1 MTAYGIILLIYFNDE
16 LMFISFL
23 KGGIEI
29 LSEEERLGGKQRRF
43 LRAMAT
49 GIDPLFQV
57 GKSGITENVLIQI
70 HTALEA
76 RELIKVRV
84 LPAAGEPVEKV
95 AREIAREAGAHL
107 VQVIG
112 RNIVLF
118 RRSNKKPKIE
128 LP

>member
-1 MTAYGIILLIYFNDE
+1 LTAYGIILLIYFNDE

>member
-1 MTAYGIILLIYFNDE
+1 LTAYGIILLIYFNDE

-95 AREIAREAGAHL
+95 GREIAREAGAHL

-118 RRSNKKPKIE
+118 RRSDKKPKIE